1 MLRLIAIS
9 IVVVGA
15 VALGYPIAAVVTH
28 GFDPTLWPPVAMT
41 PSQWFQSFV
50 ATYGMHNAG
59 ARPKYLFESLS
70 AQAACLPGVLKTCI
84 NMQLLGWF
92 FQFGRE
98 MVDKVNR
105 REVVKSVTVVVGV
118 VTALALPAKW
128 TKPIVESIIVP
139 AHAATS
145 ACTTTAAPTAPGGA
159 STPGTT
165 TPAPC

>member
-1 MLRLIAIS
+1 MR
-9 IVVVGA
+9 
-15 VALGYPIAAVVTH
+15 
-28 GFDPTLWPPVAMT
+28 
-41 PSQWFQSFV
+41 
-50 ATYGMHNAG
+50 
-59 ARPKYLFESLS
+59 
-70 AQAACLPGVLKTCI
+70 
-84 NMQLLGWF
+84 LLGWF

-105 REVVKSVTVVVGV
+105 REVVKSVTVVVVGV

-145 ACTTTAAPTAPGGA
+145 ACTTTAAPTAPGGDA
-159 STPGTT
+159 TSTPETT